1 MGNTKVMTLFSN
13 VDNLNR
19 TNKMLLT
26 GAMITLAMLM
36 LFTIVSVPV
45 FAAGGNP
52 MTNLGNWLLDGLTI
66 LAAAVGLCM
75 AVVSFVKG
83 QTVKGIIL
91 LVVTGVVVFLASTNG
106 SAFET
111 IGQWLVNALG
121 A

>member
-13 VDNLNR
+13 ADSLNR
-19 TNKMLLT
+19 TNKVFLT
-26 GAMITLAMLM
+26 GAIIALAMLV
-36 LFTIVSVPV
+36 LFTAVSIPV
-45 FAAGGNP
+45 FAAGDNP
-52 MTNLGNWLLDGLTI
+52 MTNIGNWLLSGLTI

-91 LVVTGVVVFLASTNG
+91 LVVTGIVVYLASTNG
-106 SAFET
+106 AAFKT
-111 IGQWLVNALG
+111 IGQWLINALG

>member
-1 MGNTKVMTLFSN
+1 MNTKVMTLFGN
-13 VDNLNR
+13 VNSLNR
-19 TNKMLLT
+19 TNKAFLT
-26 GAMITLAMLM
+26 GTMIALVMLTM
-36 LFTIVSVPV
+36 LTIVSVPV

-91 LVVTGVVVFLASTNG
+91 LVVTGIVVFLASTNG
-106 SAFET
+106 AAFST